1 MGVLEAVGLSVS
13 FGDVK
18 AVNDASLTVEAGE
31 LVCLLGP
38 SGCGKTTLLRLIA
51 GLEEPDD
58 GEVRFD
64 GDLMNGMPPQERGFG
79 LMFQDLALFPHM
91 DVFGNVAFGLRMQR
105 LPRPATAERV
115 GGLLELVGMPGY
127 SRRKVHELSG
137 GERQRVALARALAPE
152 PRLLMLDEPLG
163 ALDRVLRD
171 SLQGQVR
178 RILQEVGVSAIYV
191 THDRDE
197 AFAVADRLAFMDRGR
212 IVQTGA
218 PEAVFAAPRDEFVA
232 RTLGFDNILRGVVRA
247 RGRYV
252 EVDCEIGTIY
262 AKPAL
267 VAAEAGSEVLLLV
280 EDRGIEL
287 RPPPEA
293 GEPDRNVLA
302 ATVAE
307 RSFRSG
313 QYVVKL
319 RVGKGLL
326 SYRSTHA
333 PVAEGQE
340 VRVAID
346 PNAVR
351 SLGTK

>member
-1 MGVLEAVGLSVS
+1 
-13 FGDVK
+13 
-18 AVNDASLTVEAGE
+18 
-31 LVCLLGP
+31 
-38 SGCGKTTLLRLIA
+38 
-51 GLEEPDD
+51 
-58 GEVRFD
+58 
-64 GDLMNGMPPQERGFG
+64 
-79 LMFQDLALFPHM
+79 
-91 DVFGNVAFGLRMQR
+91 
-105 LPRPATAERV
+105 
-115 GGLLELVGMPGY
+115 
-127 SRRKVHELSG
+127 
-137 GERQRVALARALAPE
+137 
-152 PRLLMLDEPLG
+152 
-163 ALDRVLRD
+163 VLRD

-197 AFAVADRLAFMDRGR
+197 AFAVADRLAFMDRGT

-232 RTLGFDNILRGVVRA
+232 RTLGFDNILRGVVRS
-247 RGRYV
+247 RGQYV

-287 RPPPEA
+287 RPTTDA
-293 GEPDRNVLA
+293 GEPDRNVLT

-319 RVGKGLL
+319 RIGGGLL
-326 SYRSTHA
+326 SYRSAHA